1 MDYDSKPR
9 DRASWREPCHFIT
22 PATNSNLLP
31 TQFSEAIPLSLTYNG
46 TVTHNLRENLHSA
59 LRAIRDNL
67 LRSSLTMVGIIIGV
81 GSVVLL
87 LAIGTGVKL
96 DVTKQIDSL
105 GSNVVF
111 IVPGKLDA
119 SGQPNAMSTLGISTL
134 TEADCATLLGTPGV
148 KQVIPLM
155 FVFGAVERNKETF
168 SAFVFASTPGI
179 FDVRPYPLEEGRL
192 FNKSELDQPVCVLS
206 HAPKEQMFGTKSA
219 LGKSVLVQGKAFKIV
234 GVLEKEEQSLFG
246 QFSFVNTI
254 YIPLPAAKKMISGG
268 QLNRILLQTDYT
280 KDPKITLAVIK
291 QKMLKNHG
299 GTEDFGLVTP
309 AQLLG
314 AIYKLFDIVQALVLG
329 IGAISLVV
337 AGVGIMNI
345 MLVTVTERT
354 REIGIRKTVGARSSD
369 IFVQFLTEALTLSFA
384 GGAVGTVLAMI
395 ICKITAMYSP
405 LKPVVNLPSV
415 GLAFLVCLSVGLIF
429 GVTPAMRAAKQDP
442 INALRHE

>member
-1 MDYDSKPR
+1 MTR
-9 DRASWREPCHFIT
+9 
-22 PATNSNLLP
+22 
-31 TQFSEAIPLSLTYNG
+31 
-46 TVTHNLRENLHSA
+46 NLRENIHSA
-59 LRAIRDNL
+59 IRAIRDNI
-67 LRSSLTMVGIIIGV
+67 LRSALTMVGIVIGV

-87 LAIGTGVKL
+87 LAIGAGVKI

-134 TEADCATLLGTPGV
+134 TEKDCADLKGIKGI

-155 FVFGAVERNKETF
+155 FVFGAVEREKETF
-168 SAFVFASTPGI
+168 SALVFASTPGI
-179 FDVRPYPLEEGRL
+179 FDVRPYPMEEGRL
-192 FNKSELDQPVCVLS
+192 FRSDEMKAAVCVLS
-206 HAPKEQMFGTKSA
+206 HSPKEQMFGSKSA
-219 LGKSVLVQGKAFKIV
+219 LGKTVKVHGMPFKVV

-254 YIPLPAAKKMISGG
+254 YIPLPAAKTMIQGG

-280 KDPKITLAVIK
+280 KDPKRTLASVT
-291 QKMLKNHG
+291 QTMLTNHG

-354 REIGIRKTVGARSSD
+354 REIGVRKTVGARKSD
-369 IFVQFLTEALTLSFA
+369 IFVQFLTEALSLCFA
-384 GGAVGTVLAMI
+384 GGALGTMLAMG
-395 ICKITAMYSP
+395 ICKITAIYSP
-405 LKPVVNLPSV
+405 LKPVVNLTSV

-429 GVTPAMRAAKQDP
+429 GVAPAMRAANQDP
-442 INALRHE
+442 ITALRHE